1 MGEKNALMVPEEVI
15 MSKIYLIRNQKV
27 MLDMDLA
34 ELYGV
39 ETKQLKR
46 AVRRNNLRFP
56 SDFLFELTPEEHE
69 NLRSQFGTSSW
80 GGIRYPPMAFTEQ
93 GVAMLSSVLNSDR
106 AILVNIQIIRIFARM
121 QEMLTAHKDIIE
133 KLWQIEQKLA
143 DHDDKILLIFEY
155 LKQLELAKQ
164 EELEI
169 KERKRIGFKRA

>member
-1 MGEKNALMVPEEVI
+1 MGEKNTLMVPEEVI
-15 MSKIYLIRNQKV
+15 MSKIYMIRDQKV

-80 GGIRYPPMAFTEQ
+80 GGIRYPPMAFTYQAGNGRLEIT
-93 GVAMLSSVLNSDR
+93 NCD
-106 AILVNIQIIRIFARM
+106 IQYFQLIHGHFSPA
-121 QEMLTAHKDIIE
+121 KVS
-133 KLWQIEQKLA
+133 WQAYKYKPEQKNALS
-143 DHDDKILLIFEY
+143 
-155 LKQLELAKQ
+155 
-164 EELEI
+164 
-169 KERKRIGFKRA
+169 